1 MWRLRPALPASS
13 IAHRLPWLGWCQGI
27 TLLKQLDRDAVWRPD
42 KGHVPVPWWP
52 VDGHPGGHQLF
63 AQAVYVIY
71 AIGKMT
77 KIPAAGI
84 GFRVPVVSQ
93 LKCWRSR
100 VLIAFLVT
108 WGAQEVIR
116 EATLF
121 TFNGLDEFK
130 AKQVAIEMQ

>member
-1 MWRLRPALPASS
+1 
-13 IAHRLPWLGWCQGI
+13 
-27 TLLKQLDRDAVWRPD
+27 
-42 KGHVPVPWWP
+42 
-52 VDGHPGGHQLF
+52 
-63 AQAVYVIY
+63 
-71 AIGKMT
+71 MT

-93 LKCWRSR
+93 FKCWRSR
-100 VLIAFLVT
+100 GLIAFLVT

-121 TFNGLDEFK
+121 TFNGFDEFK